1 MAGVGE
7 SDGLLTSTVRPIVL
21 LRIVHF
27 PPFASELSRSPRRRQ
42 AGGRRHPLRC
52 ATNRQEA
59 SRCSVSALS
68 LKQTDGHSL
77 NTLRPSTLHTS
88 LSWAGFSKI
97 FVLGS
102 LVALRDLEDARARS
116 TGAPGPGVTPPRG
129 VSRPRHSRRSR
140 CARDLQPSR
149 LHRLVLASLLR
160 CTGSVVAPQ
169 DVPLYLG
176 NTIENRKPSRKS
188 KDRRCRANGN
198 LWRKKKGPVGRFPY
212 TIQRMEMERRVEKS
226 EVEHGATNTTP
237 P

>member
-1 MAGVGE
+1 MAGVGD
-7 SDGLLTSTVRPIVL
+7 SDGPLTSTVRPIVL
-21 LRIVHF
+21 LRSVHF

-88 LSWAGFSKI
+88 LSWAGFSKT

-129 VSRPRHSRRSR
+129 VPVHDTRVARGALGTCSLQDFTDLCLPACCVVLVVCCSTGRS
-140 CARDLQPSR
+140 
-149 LHRLVLASLLR
+149 
-160 CTGSVVAPQ
+160 
-169 DVPLYLG
+169 PLSW
-176 NTIENRKPSRKS
+176 EHDRKS
-188 KDRRCRANGN
+188 
-198 LWRKKKGPVGRFPY
+198 
-212 TIQRMEMERRVEKS
+212 
-226 EVEHGATNTTP
+226 
-237 P
+237 

>member
-59 SRCSVSALS
+59 SRCSASALS

-88 LSWAGFSKI
+88 LSWAGFSKM

-102 LVALRDLEDARARS
+102 LVALRDLEDARAVHGRA
-116 TGAPGPGVTPPRG
+116 GARCHSPPRG
-129 VSRPRHSRRSR
+129 VSSTT
-140 CARDLQPSR
+140 
-149 LHRLVLASLLR
+149 LASLEVRSGPAAFKTSQTCACQPVALYWS
-160 CTGSVVAPQ
+160 CCCSTGRS
-169 DVPLYLG
+169 PLSW
-176 NTIENRKPSRKS
+176 EHDRKS
-188 KDRRCRANGN
+188 
-198 LWRKKKGPVGRFPY
+198 
-212 TIQRMEMERRVEKS
+212 
-226 EVEHGATNTTP
+226 
-237 P
+237 